1 VQLTCDMNHVGL
13 LEIIILSDLGRY
25 LLCSLIIASILL
37 SDVINAGFSGCSSK
51 LSAEKRTLME

>member
-1 VQLTCDMNHVGL
+1 MQLACDMNHVGL

-25 LLCSLIIASILL
+25 LLCSLIISILL